1 MWDLESRL
9 RQTVNGKRQI
19 RVENFSNSKISRSK
33 RPKTILGGGGGGR
46 GGNEQFALDVT
57 VDLPG
62 GKLKIPPKKSL
73 KRELLWQK
81 DDNTLQ
87 TGPATGV

>member
-19 RVENFSNSKISRSK
+19 QVENFSNSKISRSK
-33 RPKTILGGGGGGR
+33 SPKTILGGGGGV
-46 GGNEQFALDVT
+46 NEQFALDVT
-57 VDLPG
+57 VDLSG

-81 DDNTLQ
+81 EDNTLQ